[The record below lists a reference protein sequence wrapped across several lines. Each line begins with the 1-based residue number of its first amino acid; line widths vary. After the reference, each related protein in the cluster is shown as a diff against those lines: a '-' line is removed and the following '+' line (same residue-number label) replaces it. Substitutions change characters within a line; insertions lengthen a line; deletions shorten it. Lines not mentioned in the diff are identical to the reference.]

1 MSTKTGTL
9 KHGLKVG
16 DTAHKS
22 FEIREATAGDL
33 FAAESVASPD
43 RPITF
48 AAAMLCQQ
56 LVSIGTFEGPF
67 TLEVI
72 GKMKREDLNLMQEA
86 RLALDAEGEAE
97 QPG

>member
-1 MSTKTGTL
+1 MSTKIGTL

-16 DTAHKS
+16 DNVHKS
-22 FEIREATAGDL
+22 FELREATAGDL
-33 FAAESVASPD
+33 FAAENAASPD

-67 TLEVI
+67 TLELI
-72 GKMKREDLNLMQEA
+72 GKMKRQDLNLLQEA

>member
-9 KHGLKVG
+9 KHGLKIG
-16 DTAHKS
+16 DAVHKS

-33 FAAESVASPD
+33 FAAESQATPD

-56 LVSIGTFEGPF
+56 LISIGTFTGPF
-67 TLEVI
+67 TLGLI
-72 GKMKREDLNLMQEA
+72 GKLKRDDLNLLQEA